1 VSQSNQQQAA
11 AFMRIGWQIGI
22 WAGAFLLIVVLL
34 WLFGDV
40 LLPFAAAIALS
51 YLLNPLVDSLDRL
64 GLRRLG
70 ATLIVMAVFALVLA
84 LISVFIVPILW
95 RQLASFIE
103 ALPALAISLGKLISD
118 EIASLAEQYSG
129 VLEKLGVGNKAGA
142 ELGSATTDLVA
153 EAAQWIAAF
162 LKSLLTQ
169 GAALIN
175 LISLLVVTPVVTFY
189 MLLDWHRMVA
199 TLDGL
204 VPPRHRETVR
214 GLAREIDA
222 ALAGFL
228 RGQSLVCLFLGAW
241 YSIGLSLIGLHY
253 GLLIG
258 ITGGVLS
265 FIPYVGSL
273 TALILSTIV
282 AIVQRWPQWNQLF
295 MSLAVV
301 LSGQFLEGNILSP
314 KLVGESIGLHPVWLI
329 FALLAFSSLFG
340 FTGLITAVP
349 IAAAAGV
356 VLRFAIRRYRESDL
370 YLGRTGPDLRSSA
383 KPSMTYADKEDL

>member
-1 VSQSNQQQAA
+1 
-11 AFMRIGWQIGI
+11 
-22 WAGAFLLIVVLL
+22 
-34 WLFGDV
+34 
-40 LLPFAAAIALS
+40 
-51 YLLNPLVDSLDRL
+51 LNPLVDSLERL
-64 GLRRLG
+64 GLGRLA
-70 ATLIVMAVFALVLA
+70 ATLLVMAVFALVLA
-84 LISVFIVPILW
+84 LISIFIVPLLW

-103 ALPALAISLGKLISD
+103 ALPVFAVSLGQLISA
-118 EIASLAEQYSG
+118 ETGSLAQQYSG
-129 VLEKLGVGNKAGA
+129 ILEKLGVGNKAGA

-153 EAAQWIAAF
+153 GAAQWIAAF

-199 TLDGL
+199 TIDGL

-282 AIVQRWPQWNQLF
+282 AIVQGWPQWNQLF
-295 MSLAVV
+295 MSLSVV

-349 IAAAAGV
+349 IAAATGV
-356 VLRFAIRRYRESDL
+356 ILRFAVSRYRESDL
-370 YLGRTGPDLRSSA
+370 YLGSTGPDLRSSV